1 MLGKSEK
8 NKALKR
14 LLDASRVD
22 VRMLSK
28 RHDGEKVE
36 YIVGSHRKL
45 LLVDECQLLVG
56 GRNTT
61 DSYFNTD
68 TSHFQDS
75 EFLLEGCFSH
85 STSVLFHKLWNE
97 AQKLDHFIP
106 PSDKSDTIVGCDRRR
121 FSVSRSDS
129 TLDMYGT
136 LSMLSLNI
144 IDSDDVIHHNPQDVV
159 VQIEEEKTE
168 CLPVLP
174 ANSARTLLDG
184 CNDVTAFQLDHKGG
198 DTAGYDI
205 IFLSLLFLIDT
216 AETSIDLVLGYF
228 QLFEELDVSLTKA
241 SERGV
246 KIRLITN
253 SSTTNGM
260 SYMNG
265 NFASALKRL
274 LIIGAEI
281 YTTRDDVGKEFTLH
295 HKLVIADGKAA
306 LIGSWNCIGISVFY
320 DSDFSVL
327 VFLANG
333 LDSSVFDPSLHEL
346 IIAGQL
352 VRITEVTGFD
362 IPLIY
367 RLPIHERVTKQIM
380 KRGY

>member
-1 MLGKSEK
+1 MQESMLGKSEK

-36 YIVGSHRKL
+36 YIVGSHRKF

-106 PSDKSDTIVGCDRRR
+106 PSDKSDNIVGCER
-121 FSVSRSDS
+121 
-129 TLDMYGT
+129 
-136 LSMLSLNI
+136 
-144 IDSDDVIHHNPQDVV
+144 DVV
-159 VQIEEEKTE
+159 VQIEEEKME
-168 CLPVLP
+168 CLPVLST
-174 ANSARTLLDG
+174 NSARALLDG
-184 CNDVTAFQLDHKGG
+184 CNDVTVFQLDHKGG

-216 AETSIDLVLGYF
+216 VETSIDLVFGYF

-265 NFASALKRL
+265 NFASALERL
-274 LIIGAEI
+274 LVIGAEI
-281 YTTRDDVGKEFTLH
+281 YTTRDDVGKEFSLH

-306 LIGSWNCIGISVFY
+306 LIGSWNCIGMSVFY

-367 RLPIHERVTKQIM
+367 RLPIHERVTTQIM